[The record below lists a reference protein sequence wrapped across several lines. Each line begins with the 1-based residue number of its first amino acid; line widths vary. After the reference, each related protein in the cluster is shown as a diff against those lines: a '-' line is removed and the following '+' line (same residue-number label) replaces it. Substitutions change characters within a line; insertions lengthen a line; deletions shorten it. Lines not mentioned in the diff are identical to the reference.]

1 MSATITAPTQQQLGS
16 ARATLIRARHMAL
29 SLVTAA
35 ATVRAHLDGW
45 TLQSDAA
52 YVHDQAAAAE
62 RIAAS
67 LTRRANRLRHAVAAE
82 DANVPRLYAELDNSI
97 DKLHRGEQGNA
108 RAAALILARFQSLKD
123 HDALPF

>member
-1 MSATITAPTQQQLGS
+1 MTATATAPTQHQLGS

-45 TLQSDAA
+45 TLQSDAS
-52 YVHDQAAAAE
+52 YVHDEAAATE

-67 LTRRANRLRHAVAAE
+67 LTRRANRLRHAIAAE
-82 DANVPRLYAELDNSI
+82 DSNVPRLYAELDAAI
-97 DKLHRGEQGNA
+97 DKLHRGEQGNP
-108 RAAALILARFQSLKD
+108 RAAAQIMARYQSLKD